1 MVFRTHRIGFS
12 SAATVR
18 VESRNGTFIYA
29 LDENR
34 TLAFEGP
41 LGITE
46 VVIEEGNVHVASSPC
61 KNQIAVSAGKISRS
75 GQWLINLPNEVF
87 IFIEG
92 GDFHVKDDLDDLA
105 F

>member
-1 MVFRTHRIGFS
+1 MRFY

-18 VESRNGTFIYA
+18 VESRDGTFIYA

-34 TLAFEGP
+34 NLAFEGP

-46 VVIEEGNVHVASSPC
+46 VVIEEGKVHVASSPC
-61 KNQIAVSAGKISRS
+61 KNQIAVSAGKISKS

-92 GDFHVKDDLDDLA
+92 GDPIGKDTIDDLA